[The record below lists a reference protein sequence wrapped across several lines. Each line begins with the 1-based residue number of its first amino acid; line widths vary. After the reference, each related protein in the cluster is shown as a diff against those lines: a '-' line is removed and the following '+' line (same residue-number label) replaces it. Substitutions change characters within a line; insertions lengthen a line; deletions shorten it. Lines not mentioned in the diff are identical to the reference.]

1 MDIELGYSSVFFHL
15 KAFQCQN
22 KTKNKESRF
31 FDAPFSY
38 LQNTVHEKST
48 KDNGAAAD
56 VDIVTCTHTTSTGR
70 VGSDERLNKLQKK
83 LKKNIWDMQSSL
95 LSLLVHV
102 FVEKIIQMEEK
113 E

>member
-1 MDIELGYSSVFFHL
+1 MDIELGYSSFFFQL

-22 KTKNKESRF
+22 KNKNKGSRF
-31 FDAPFSY
+31 FDSPFSY

-70 VGSDERLNKLQKK
+70 VGSDERLNKLEKKK
-83 LKKNIWDMQSSL
+83 LKKNIWDKQRKL
-95 LSLLVHV
+95 DEFTVYY
-102 FVEKIIQMEEK
+102 
-113 E
+113 